1 MLLYFS
7 ILQCLF
13 VPFLKYSLKHIL
25 NIYNI
30 IIIAFDRNFSRTMAS
45 KSLFLYLRRKFMVT
59 IKSNMMKQ
67 SLILFFLAMA
77 GLLSTTLHQASAQK
91 TPVKGPEGELS
102 YKITLPKKFNPET
115 DRCPMVILMH
125 GIFASKDLNPMPAL
139 ARALAD
145 AGIASIR
152 FDFDG
157 HGGSKGRRQ
166 DMTIEKEIADA
177 IAIWD
182 YVSRLP
188 YVEGIGLLGHS
199 QGGVVASMTAGRM
212 ATDGKAPAG
221 IVLIAPGS
229 VVKDACQAG
238 KFFNARFDPADPPEF
253 VRCLVFMKL
262 GREYLLT
269 TQQLDIYG
277 TAAAYQG
284 PVLLLHG
291 SRDGTVPMWC
301 SEKFLEAY
309 GTHATLQVVEG
320 ENHTITR
327 HRKEVVTSTV
337 GFFKRVFGK

>member
-1 MLLYFS
+1 MKK
-7 ILQCLF
+7 ILICLC
-13 VPFLKYSLKHIL
+13 
-25 NIYNI
+25 
-30 IIIAFDRNFSRTMAS
+30 
-45 KSLFLYLRRKFMVT
+45 
-59 IKSNMMKQ
+59 
-67 SLILFFLAMA
+67 LILT
-77 GLLSTTLHQASAQK
+77 GLFCLVAFGASERKAPRK
-91 TPVKGPEGELS
+91 SPIKGPEGTIY
-102 YKITLPKKFNPET
+102 YKITWPKGFNTAT

-125 GIFASKDLNPMPAL
+125 GIFSSQSINPMPAL
-139 ARALAD
+139 AKELAK

-157 HGGSKGRRQ
+157 HGKSDGRMQ
-166 DMTIEKEIADA
+166 DMTIEKELADA
-177 IAIWD
+177 RAVWD

-188 YVEGIGLLGHS
+188 CVDGIGLLGHS
-199 QGGVVASMTAGRM
+199 QGGVVASMTAGRL
-212 ATDGKAPAG
+212 ANEGHAPDGV
-221 IVLIAPGS
+221 VLIAPGS
-229 VVKDACQAG
+229 VIKDACQGG
-238 KFFNARFDPADPPEF
+238 KFFNATFDPANPPEF
-253 VRCLVFMKL
+253 IRCWGFMKL

-291 SRDGTVPMWC
+291 SRDGTVPLWC

-309 GTHATLQVVEG
+309 GNHATLQVVEG

>member
-1 MLLYFS
+1 MFILL
-7 ILQCLF
+7 LF
-13 VPFLKYSLKHIL
+13 LTLDCRKT
-25 NIYNI
+25 
-30 IIIAFDRNFSRTMAS
+30 R
-45 KSLFLYLRRKFMVT
+45 FLYLRRKLIVT
-59 IKSNMMKQ
+59 SKPEMMK
-67 SLILFFLAMA
+67 SLHIILCIILSGFFCM
-77 GLLSTTLHQASAQK
+77 TFYETSAQK

-102 YKITLPKKFNPET
+102 YKITMPKGFNPAI
-115 DRCPMVILMH
+115 DHCPMVILMH
-125 GIFASKDLNPMPAL
+125 GIFANKGINPIPAL
-139 ARALAD
+139 ARGLAK

-157 HGGSKGRRQ
+157 HGSSDGRMQ
-166 DMTIEKEIADA
+166 DMTIGKELADA
-177 IAIWD
+177 RAIWN

-188 YVEGIGLLGHS
+188 YVDSIGLLGHS
-199 QGGVVASMTAGRM
+199 QGGVVASMTAGRL

-309 GTHATLQVVEG
+309 GNHATLQVVEG

-327 HRKEVVTSTV
+327 HRKEVVTNTV
-337 GFFKRVFGK
+337 AFFKKVFGKL

>member
-1 MLLYFS
+1 
-7 ILQCLF
+7 
-13 VPFLKYSLKHIL
+13 
-25 NIYNI
+25 
-30 IIIAFDRNFSRTMAS
+30 MAS

-77 GLLSTTLHQASAQK
+77 VLLITTLHQASAQK

-125 GIFASKDLNPMPAL
+125 GIFASQGVNPMPAL
-139 ARALAD
+139 AKELAK

-157 HGGSKGRRQ
+157 HGKSDGRMQ

-177 IAIWD
+177 TAVWN
-182 YVSRLP
+182 YVSSLP
-188 YVEGIGLLGHS
+188 YVESIGLLGHS
-199 QGGVVASMTAGRM
+199 QGGLVASMTAGRL

-221 IVLIAPGS
+221 IVLIAPASGI
-229 VVKDACQAG
+229 KDACQAG
-238 KFFNARFDPADPPEF
+238 KFFNATFDPADPPEF
-253 VRCLVFMKL
+253 IRIWGIVKL

-269 TQQLDIYG
+269 AQQLDIYG
-277 TAAAYQG
+277 TATAYQG

-301 SEKFLEAY
+301 SEKYLEAY
-309 GTHATLQVVEG
+309 GNHATLQVVEG
-320 ENHTITR
+320 ENHIISR
-327 HRKEVVTSTV
+327 HRKEVVASTV
-337 GFFKRVFGK
+337 EFFKKVFGK